1 MKFLGKTSLMIIS
14 KIHKIQ
20 DLTLSLKSMIFE
32 KHQACWG
39 SGGGGGDLTDAPS
52 LYRGNYKML
61 MILA

>member
-1 MKFLGKTSLMIIS
+1 MIIS

-39 SGGGGGDLTDAPS
+39 SGGGGGV
-52 LYRGNYKML
+52 
-61 MILA
+61 I

>member
-14 KIHKIQ
+14 KIHKSQ

-32 KHQACWG
+32 KHQAFW
-39 SGGGGGDLTDAPS
+39 GGGDLTDAPS